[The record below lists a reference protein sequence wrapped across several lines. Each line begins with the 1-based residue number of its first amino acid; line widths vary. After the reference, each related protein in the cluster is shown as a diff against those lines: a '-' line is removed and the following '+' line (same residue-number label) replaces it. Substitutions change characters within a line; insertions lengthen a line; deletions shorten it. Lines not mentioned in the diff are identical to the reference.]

1 MAFSPPMSG
10 ELSIRSVDYADPQ
23 QAAVLVALLDAYAR
37 DAMGGGEPLPARTRA
52 ELPGRLA
59 EIPGAFSLLAY
70 LDGVPVGLATCFEG
84 FSTFA
89 CRPLLNVHDLAVLP
103 AWRGRGIGRALLAR
117 VETIARE
124 RDCCKLTLEVLQG
137 NRPAQALYR
146 ARGFHPYELDPAL
159 GSAEFWQKDLE

>member
-1 MAFSPPMSG
+1 MRAEPRI
-10 ELSIRSVDYADPQ
+10 LRADYADPR
-23 QAAVLVALLDAYAR
+23 QAAALVALLDAYAR
-37 DAMGGGEPLPARTRA
+37 DPMGGGAPLPARARA
-52 ELPGRLA
+52 ELPARLNR
-59 EIPGAFSLLAY
+59 IPGAFSLLAY
-70 LDGVPVGLATCFEG
+70 LGAAPVGLVNCFEG

-117 VETIARE
+117 VEAIARE

-137 NRPAQALYR
+137 NRSAQALYR
-146 ARGFHPYELDPAL
+146 VQGFHPYQLNPVL

>member
-1 MAFSPPMSG
+1 MSA
-10 ELSIRSVDYADPQ
+10 ELSILRVDYADSR
-23 QAAVLVALLDAYAR
+23 QAAALVALLDAYAR
-37 DAMGGGEPLPARTRA
+37 DPMGGGEPLPALART
-52 ELPGRLA
+52 ELPARLSQ
-59 EIPGAFSLLAY
+59 IPGAFSLLAY
-70 LDGVPVGLATCFEG
+70 LGEVPVGLVNCFEG

-103 AWRGRGIGRALLAR
+103 TWRGRGIGQALLAR
-117 VETIARE
+117 VEAIARE
-124 RDCCKLTLEVLQG
+124 RGCCKLTLEVLQG